1 MRPDIQTCDDEEQQE
16 KMQAVRQAYNSV
28 ARRIGAPYAERDGYV
43 QVPTSY
49 GATDAPAA
57 AAGSSS
63 AGAGE
68 QAQQQQQRQATK
80 ETPSKIEPKVWLAA
94 ERTYLNWLRVA
105 ILLST
110 FALTLF
116 NSAGADDK
124 LGKGMGLVYAVIAVL
139 MLGYAYFMHEKRRRW
154 IASKHGGD
162 MGTSRLFS
170 PASLPTLTG
179 MRRRPQG
186 PHLPLRRA
194 FRRRPRQLH
203 PARQP
208 AVRR

>member
-1 MRPDIQTCDDEEQQE
+1 
-16 KMQAVRQAYNSV
+16 MQAVRQAYNSV

-162 MGTSRLFS
+162 MDDLKGPIFLSVVLFAAVLANFILRVNQREESRHVPS
-170 PASLPTLTG
+170 PKNPWITAATLVQSVFVT
-179 MRRRPQG
+179 PQS
-186 PHLPLRRA
+186 
-194 FRRRPRQLH
+194 
-203 PARQP
+203 
-208 AVRR
+208 